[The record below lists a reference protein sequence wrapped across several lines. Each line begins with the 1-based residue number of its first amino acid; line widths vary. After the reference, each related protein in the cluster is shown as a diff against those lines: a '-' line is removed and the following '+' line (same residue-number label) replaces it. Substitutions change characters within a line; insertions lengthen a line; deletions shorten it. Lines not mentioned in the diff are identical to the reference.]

1 MSIDRKGYK
10 DALKAISART
20 GAPLSSLILSF
31 GILHEMTAIVPLVGV
46 FYTARAFG
54 IGERVVKSVITETDD
69 DISSGWAKKK
79 CREWIEEGEGW
90 AERVGKR
97 YGIFGYGKGAAAATK
112 APIAGDVANAVLA
125 YGTIKALLP
134 LRIGLSLYMA
144 PMFSRGIIEPV
155 RRGFLHSEPPSLLPT
170 HSLSLTL
177 CTLLA
182 RSHLFDAFNDNYHN
196 TSYDHSAPTM
206 SISNDT
212 LNSLLDSESRA
223 LAPAAVGS
231 QVALM
236 SIISVV
242 TIITFNILRPKNKMI
257 YEPKVKYHEG
267 DKPPPRISDSLFG
280 WLPPLLHTKE
290 PELVEKI
297 GLDAVTFLRFGRFM
311 RWLFLG
317 ITALTC
323 GILLPVNA
331 VYNVKKVTS
340 EKRDVLSMLTIR
352 DVSGNILFVHV
363 TVTYLITFLIMG
375 LVYIHWKKM
384 VELRR
389 QWFRS
394 PEYAQSFYA
403 RTLQVTQ
410 VPKKYQS
417 DEGIRAIFETYK
429 VPYPTTSVHIGR
441 KVGDLPERINF
452 HNSNVR
458 ELEKHLVKYL
468 KDGAVGK
475 KRPTIRIG
483 ATWGCGGETRD
494 AIDFYTEKLKRTEA
508 NIEEYRN
515 QIDTRKAENYG
526 FASMAAIPY
535 AHIVARQLKDKHP
548 KGTDISLA
556 PNPKDII
563 WDNMTKTPG
572 EIRAK
577 RTIGFLWLSLVC
589 FFNTVP
595 LFIISILANLDA
607 IKAFVPFLR
616 EWAKASPSSFA
627 VISGVLPPTVSGIF
641 GFFLPV
647 IMRWLSQFMGALT
660 HSKLDRQVIAHYFSF
675 LVISQLVI
683 FTLIG
688 VVFNAVE
695 GIIVEIGKDSFKDI
709 IDNLNTLPS
718 LINRT
723 YINQSSYWLTFFPLR
738 GFLVIFDLAQIL
750 NLVWISI
757 KTRLFGRTPRDIREW
772 TQPPEFQYAVYY
784 SNLLFMAAVGLVF
797 APLAPLVAL
806 AAAVVFWMSS
816 WVYKYQL
823 MFVYISK
830 VETGGRLW
838 NVVINRLLFVVVLM
852 QALMVLTIGLQLGFK
867 SFYWISA
874 VPPIFIIA
882 FFKVYLTRAFGNQ
895 FRYYTP
901 TDDELRAAKV
911 HSERADHKGNR
922 LERRFGHPSL
932 HADLFTPMLHAKMMP
947 LLSQVYRGKIGKDK
961 AKLDEYGGQK
971 MEAQVVEGIRIA
983 AIEQRDLEYDP
994 ALYRRDRGE
1003 LDWDARSMASTTMMG
1018 DATSIAPS
1026 QSQGY
1031 PPGYDRY
1038 LTAGPGTYELSR
1050 MDSQQEPLLSGGP
1063 RLYEQPYP
1071 SQQSLSMPPAM
1082 YLDTTSDSLSR
1093 EAPLHRPQ
1101 DYFGENPQRSNSP
1114 FMEPRNGTPFMEAR
1128 SGTPV
1133 SQYPPQP
1140 HRQYSSQYSHHAQ
1153 SPSQYQGAQSPSQYH
1168 PAQSP
1173 SQYHPGP
1180 SPSQYQ
1186 RGQSPSQTNP
1196 PQEQNVAGRGTYRG

>member
-1 MSIDRKGYK
+1 MS
-10 DALKAISART
+10 S
-20 GAPLSSLILSF
+20 
-31 GILHEMTAIVPLVGV
+31 
-46 FYTARAFG
+46 
-54 IGERVVKSVITETDD
+54 
-69 DISSGWAKKK
+69 
-79 CREWIEEGEGW
+79 
-90 AERVGKR
+90 
-97 YGIFGYGKGAAAATK
+97 
-112 APIAGDVANAVLA
+112 
-125 YGTIKALLP
+125 
-134 LRIGLSLYMA
+134 
-144 PMFSRGIIEPV
+144 
-155 RRGFLHSEPPSLLPT
+155 
-170 HSLSLTL
+170 
-177 CTLLA
+177 
-182 RSHLFDAFNDNYHN
+182 FND
-196 TSYDHSAPTM
+196 SA
-206 SISNDT
+206 IDDLFN
-212 LNSLLDSESRA
+212 SESRA

-242 TIITFNILRPKNKMI
+242 TIVTFNVLRPNNKMV
-257 YEPKVKYHEG
+257 YEPKVKYHVG

-290 PELVEKI
+290 PELVDKL
-297 GLDAVTFLRFGRFM
+297 GLDAVTFLRFGRLM
-311 RWLFLG
+311 RWLFTG
-317 ITALTC
+317 VTALTC

-331 VYNVKKVTS
+331 VFNAKKVSS

-352 DVSGNILFVHV
+352 DVSGNVLFVHV
-363 TVTYLITFLIMG
+363 AVTYLITFLIMA

-394 PEYAQSFYA
+394 PEYVQSFYA

-441 KVGDLPERINF
+441 KVGRLPELIEY
-452 HNSNVR
+452 HNTTVR
-458 ELEKHLVKYL
+458 ELETHLVKYL
-468 KDGAVGK
+468 KNGAVGK

-483 ATWGCGGETRD
+483 GMCGCGGQKRD

-508 NIEEYRN
+508 AIEEYRN
-515 QIDTRKAENYG
+515 QIDTRKAESYG
-526 FASMAAIPY
+526 FASMAAVPY
-535 AHIVARQLKDKHP
+535 AHIVARQLNNKHP
-548 KGTDISLA
+548 KGTDIALA

-563 WDNMTKTPG
+563 WDNMDKTPAQ
-572 EIRAK
+572 IRTK
-577 RTIGFLWLSLVC
+577 RTIGFLWLCLVC

-595 LFIISILANLDA
+595 LFIISVLANLDQ
-607 IKAFVPFLR
+607 IKFYVPFLR
-616 EWAKASPSSFA
+616 SWASASPSTFA
-627 VISGVLPPTVSGIF
+627 VVSGVLPPAVSGIF

-660 HSKLDRQVIAHYFSF
+660 HSKLDRQVIGHYFAF

-688 VVFNAVE
+688 VIFNAVQA
-695 GIIVEIGKDSFKDI
+695 IVQEVGKDSFKDI
-709 IDNLNTLPS
+709 INNLNTLPDI
-718 LINRT
+718 INRT
-723 YINQSSYWLTFFPLR
+723 YIDQSSYWLTFFPLR
-738 GFLVIFDLAQIL
+738 GFLVVFDLAQIV

-784 SNLLFMAAVGLVF
+784 SNLLFMASVGLVF

-806 AAAVVFWMSS
+806 AAAIVFWMSS

-823 MFVYISK
+823 MFVFISK

-838 NVVINRLLFVVVLM
+838 NLVINRLLFLVVLM
-852 QALMVLTIGLQLGFK
+852 QALMVLTIGLQYGFK
-867 SFYWISA
+867 TLYWISTI
-874 VPPIFIIA
+874 PPIFIIA
-882 FFKVYLTRAFGNQ
+882 FFKVYLSRTFSNQ

-932 HADLFTPMLHAKMMP
+932 HAELFTPMLHAKMMP
-947 LLSQVYRGKIGKDK
+947 LLSQVYSGKIGKDQ

-971 MEAQVVEGIRIA
+971 MEAQVVEGIKIA

-1003 LDWDARSMASTTMMG
+1003 LDWDARSMASTAFMG
-1018 DATSIAPS
+1018 SDAVSIAPS
-1026 QSQGY
+1026 HAQAY

-1038 LTAGPGTYELSR
+1038 LASGPGQYELSR
-1050 MDSQQEPLLSGGP
+1050 MDSLQEPLLSGTGTPGP
-1063 RLYEQPYP
+1063 YEQPYP
-1071 SQQSLSMPPAM
+1071 SQQSLSLPPAM
-1082 YLDTTSDSLSR
+1082 YGNASTDGLSR

-1101 DYFGENPQRSNSP
+1101 DYFGDYPQRTNSP
-1114 FMEPRNGTPFMEAR
+1114 MMDSRSNTPFMEAR

-1140 HRQYSSQYSHHAQ
+1140 HRQYSSHSQYPSQQ
-1153 SPSQYQGAQSPSQYH
+1153 SPSQMYPPQQQQQHYQTASSPSQMY
-1168 PAQSP
+1168 
-1173 SQYHPGP
+1173 
-1180 SPSQYQ
+1180 
-1186 RGQSPSQTNP
+1186 P
-1196 PQEQNVAGRGTYRG
+1196 PHEPNMAGRGTYRG